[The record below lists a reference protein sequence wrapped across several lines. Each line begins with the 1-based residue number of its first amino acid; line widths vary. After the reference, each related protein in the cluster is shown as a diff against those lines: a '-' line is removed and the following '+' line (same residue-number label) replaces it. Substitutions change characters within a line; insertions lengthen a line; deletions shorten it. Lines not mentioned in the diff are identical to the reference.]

1 MTKKKERKERIIENL
16 KLNTKDVAIN
26 DFINEQIEIFSEV
39 PFNDV
44 CVYYEIDEEYNDEEL
59 RIILT
64 IKGDVKVR
72 ITIVKEEDGNIYCIF
87 NLAIDHTVLVADE
100 LPQIELKDKLLSII
114 EKISKVEKEDNSK
127 E

>member
-1 MTKKKERKERIIENL
+1 MTKKERKERIIENL
-16 KLNTKDVAIN
+16 RLNTKDVAIN

>member
-1 MTKKKERKERIIENL
+1 MTKKERKERIIENL

>member
-1 MTKKKERKERIIENL
+1 MTKKERKERIIENL

-100 LPQIELKDKLLSII
+100 LPQIELKDKLLSVI